1 MKVSLSWTKELLA
14 QTDVVAGL
22 DAAAAARAL
31 TMVGLEVES
40 VEERG
45 RGLSGLLVAEVLGV
59 RPHPGADKL
68 RLVRVRA
75 GAREEEVV
83 CGAPNVP
90 PAGHHVVW
98 AAPGA
103 KLPGGRTLEA
113 REVRGVMSPG
123 MLCSEPELGLGEKGE
138 GILLLGTAAT
148 SGADFVSAYGVADDI
163 LEVNVTPNRPDALS
177 HLGIAREL
185 AAALGVAL
193 RPPAR
198 LGVKEDGTAGRD
210 VVIESGAGCPRYR
223 ATVVTG
229 LRVGESPLGMRLR
242 LAACGVRPISN
253 LVDVTNYVLLELG
266 HPLHAFD
273 LDQVKGAIRVRRA
286 KPGERMV
293 TLDGVERALVA
304 GDIVIADDSGAVA
317 LAGVMGGGPTEVTA
331 STRNVLLEA
340 ATFDPVSIRRTSKR
354 LGLSSEA
361 SYRFERGVDAEGVPM
376 AAARAADLLASLG
389 GGVVGNAVVD
399 RYPEPVARRRVSL
412 AVARLSRVAGT
423 AIAADEAARL
433 LSKVAPDVA
442 VEGSGAQAT
451 LSLTVPSYRPDLG
464 LPEDLVEEVLRL
476 SGRYEAPAQI
486 ERVLANAN
494 STPSPEAPADRLREL
509 LAALGLSEIV
519 SWAFVPRASLAALQS
534 PALATGVLVKNPISA
549 DYEVMRTS
557 LLPGLA
563 AALSRNLSR
572 GAETARLFEV
582 GPVVFPPTGQETEPQ
597 QRDQAAL
604 IMAGKGAGWL
614 RAGEALDFYD
624 LKRSVEAV
632 LRAFGVT
639 AEFVALG
646 SAGAPAGAALPFL
659 HPGIAAAIV
668 RPGGELV
675 GYAGEVDPRVARK
688 LGLDGGVRAL
698 YAELEVAT
706 LQAAQ
711 GRVRGEAPPRFPAST
726 RDLSFWIDVAVPA
739 AAQRAAF
746 LGADEAL
753 LVDVAVLED
762 FRDPKYAPTGKKG
775 MLWSMTYRADD
786 RTLTDAEADA
796 AHAKVV
802 AALNGT
808 LAIQI
813 R

>member
-1 MKVSLSWTKELLA
+1 MKVSLAWAKELLV
-14 QTDVVAGL
+14 QNEIVAGL
-22 DAAAAARAL
+22 DAAAAARVL

-45 RGLSGLLVAEVLGV
+45 RELSGLLVAEVLGV

-90 PAGHHVVW
+90 PPGNHVVW

-103 KLPGGRTLEA
+103 RLPGGRTLDA

-123 MLCSEPELGLGEKGE
+123 MLCSEPELGLGEKAE
-138 GILLLGTAAT
+138 GILILGTEAPG
-148 SGADFVSAYGVADDI
+148 GADFATAYGVADDV

-185 AAALGVAL
+185 GAALGVAL

-198 LGVKEDGTAGRD
+198 LGVKEDGGEARD
-210 VVIESGAGCPRYR
+210 VVIEAGAGCPRYR
-223 ATVVTG
+223 ATVVSG
-229 LRVGESPLGMRLR
+229 VRVAESPLGMRLR

-273 LDQVKGAIRVRRA
+273 LDKVAGAIRVRRA
-286 KPGERMV
+286 RPGERMV
-293 TLDGVERALVA
+293 TLDGVERELVT
-304 GDIVIADDSGAVA
+304 GDIVIADDNGAVA

-331 STRNVLLEA
+331 ATRNVLLEA

-354 LGLSSEA
+354 LGLLSEA
-361 SYRFERGVDAEGVPM
+361 SYRFERGVDAEGVAR

-389 GGVVGNAVVD
+389 GGVVGSGVVD
-399 RYPEPVARRRVSL
+399 RYPEPVARRRVVL
-412 AVARLSRVAGT
+412 PVARLARVAGT
-423 AIAADEAARL
+423 TISADEAAREL
-433 LSKVAPDVA
+433 GKLAANPGDVT
-442 VEGSGAQAT
+442 VEGSGPAAT
-451 LSLTVPSYRPDLG
+451 LSLTVPSYRPDLN
-464 LPEDLVEEVLRL
+464 LPEDLIEEVLRL

-494 STPSPEAPADRLREL
+494 PARSPEAPSDRVRDL

-519 SWAFVPRASLAALQS
+519 SWGFVPRAALAALGS
-534 PALATGVLVKNPISA
+534 PALANGVLVKNPISA

-572 GAETARLFEV
+572 GVETAQLFEV
-582 GPVVFPPTGQETEPQ
+582 GPVVLPGEGEPA
-597 QRDQAAL
+597 QREQAAL
-604 IMAGKGAGWL
+604 LLAGRSAGWL
-614 RAGEALDFYD
+614 RPEQPLDFYD
-624 LKRSVEAV
+624 LKRPVEAV
-632 LRAFGVT
+632 LRAFGV
-639 AEFVALG
+639 AASFVATREV
-646 SAGAPAGAALPFL
+646 PFL
-659 HPGIAAAIV
+659 HPGVAAAIV
-668 RPGGELV
+668 LRNGETI
-675 GYAGEVDPRVARK
+675 GYAGELDPRLGRK
-688 LGLDGGVRAL
+688 LGIEGRAL
-698 YAELEVAT
+698 YAELEIAR
-706 LQAAQ
+706 LAGAQ
-711 GRVRGEAPPRFPAST
+711 GVVRGHAPPRFPAST
-726 RDLSFWIDVAVPA
+726 RDLSFWIDAGVPA
-739 AAQRAAF
+739 AEQKAAF
-746 LGADEAL
+746 TEALEPL

-762 FRDPKYAPTGKKG
+762 FRDPKYAPAGKKG
-775 MLWSMTYRADD
+775 MLWTMTYRADD
-786 RTLTDAEADA
+786 RTLTDVEADT

-802 AALNGT
+802 AALK
-808 LAIQI
+808 AKQDIQI